1 MHMWTHIYL
10 RPRITDC
17 IMIFRCHQIYGTFLI
32 IASTLHIEVTSC
44 NRMTCGR
51 ETKKEKKR
59 ETRNEKRKHI
69 TNSTHKKFSRNTNCL
84 LNWLLPEFAFFTTIF
99 LQSDHIVDDCFS
111 RRLSFFFTN
120 EKNCFISYSVEILHL
135 ERTARETSSQTQQ
148 LTIINQRQ
156 QHNSSTNQMKSCET
170 IIFTIHFAFALI
182 QCVGSSELEL
192 IFTQVLYRHGERTPL
207 STYPNDPYKEDAWPN
222 GFKQLTVEGCHQQ
235 YELGNFLR
243 RKYSKLLSKSYKS
256 YEIYV
261 RSTNTSRTL
270 ASAACNLA
278 GLYSSIQPEI
288 IPIHTVAE
296 EEDFLL
302 KTGLPCPG
310 YDSAYK
316 KDSRKVFSKIDK
328 ANKDF
333 FKFVAK
339 MSGIR
344 DASTK
349 SIGRLV
355 GALEREIKNN
365 FIMPEWVFTV
375 WWDSTV
381 GKYRTVY
388 DMLYEFNSVRQL
400 TKFNSKKKA
409 RFLVG
414 TLMRN
419 MKSKVNNYRKESKK
433 MNMYS
438 AHDGTVM
445 SLMYALG
452 IANDINPP
460 VASCIMFD
468 LYKNFHTD
476 RFYVEIQFRND
487 TKEPPVPLI
496 LPKCMLRLCPL
507 EKVYKILQKVSFDHT
522 VEGKAVKS
530 FIKCAFRVPTDS
542 S

>member
-1 MHMWTHIYL
+1 MHVWTHIYL

-32 IASTLHIEVTSC
+32 IASTLHLEVTSC

-69 TNSTHKKFSRNTNCL
+69 TNSTHNFTATVNVPHSALTRMIRIKKMPGQMGS
-84 LNWLLPEFAFFTTIF
+84 
-99 LQSDHIVDDCFS
+99 
-111 RRLSFFFTN
+111 
-120 EKNCFISYSVEILHL
+120 
-135 ERTARETSSQTQQ
+135 
-148 LTIINQRQ
+148 
-156 QHNSSTNQMKSCET
+156 NS
-170 IIFTIHFAFALI
+170 
-182 QCVGSSELEL
+182 
-192 IFTQVLYRHGERTPL
+192 
-207 STYPNDPYKEDAWPN
+207 
-222 GFKQLTVEGCHQQ
+222 CHQQ

-278 GLYSSIQPEI
+278 GLYPSIQPEI

-522 VEGKAVKS
+522 VEGKAVRS

>member
-1 MHMWTHIYL
+1 
-10 RPRITDC
+10 
-17 IMIFRCHQIYGTFLI
+17 
-32 IASTLHIEVTSC
+32 
-44 NRMTCGR
+44 
-51 ETKKEKKR
+51 
-59 ETRNEKRKHI
+59 
-69 TNSTHKKFSRNTNCL
+69 
-84 LNWLLPEFAFFTTIF
+84 
-99 LQSDHIVDDCFS
+99 
-111 RRLSFFFTN
+111 
-120 EKNCFISYSVEILHL
+120 
-135 ERTARETSSQTQQ
+135 RTALETSSQTQQ
-148 LTIINQRQ
+148 LTIISQRRINFYG
-156 QHNSSTNQMKSCET
+156 QHYSSTNEMKNCET
-170 IIFTIHFAFALI
+170 IIFTTHFAFALI
-182 QCVGSSELEL
+182 HCARSSELEL

-207 STYPNDPYKEDAWPN
+207 STYPNDPYKEAAWPN
-222 GFKQLTVEGCHQQ
+222 GFKQLTMEGCHQQ

-256 YEIYV
+256 HEIYV

-270 ASAACNLA
+270 ASAVCNLA
-278 GLYSSIQPEI
+278 GLYRNIQPKT

-296 EEDFLL
+296 EVDFLL
-302 KTGLPCPG
+302 RTGLPCPG

-328 ANKDF
+328 ANEDF

-339 MSGIR
+339 MSGIQ

-365 FIMPEWVFTV
+365 FIMPEWVFAV
-375 WWDSTV
+375 WWDPTV

-409 RFLVG
+409 RYQSGILVG

-419 MKSKVNNYRKESKK
+419 MKRKVNNYGKEFKK

-487 TKEPPVPLI
+487 TKEPPVSLI

-507 EKVYKILQKVSFDHT
+507 EKVYKILQKVSFDHLS
-522 VEGKAVKS
+522 ERNESCLLQMKQ
-530 FIKCAFRVPTDS
+530 
-542 S
+542 